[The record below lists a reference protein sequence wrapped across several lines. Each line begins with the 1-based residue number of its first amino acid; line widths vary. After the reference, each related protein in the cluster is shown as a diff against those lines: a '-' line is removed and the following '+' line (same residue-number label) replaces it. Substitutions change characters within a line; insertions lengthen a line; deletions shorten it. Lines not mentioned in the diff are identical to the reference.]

1 MNLAAIETFLA
12 IVETGSLTRAA
23 ERLNVT
29 QSTVNARLNGL
40 EGTLGQKLFSRRK
53 SGTELTYAGF
63 SFQRHAQP
71 MNDVWRL
78 ARRESS
84 LPPNTTTVCNIG
96 CHMDLW
102 SGLGKVFLVTITE
115 RQPAVALSAW
125 PGEQRDMDHWL
136 DIGLVDAAICF
147 SPTVHDST
155 TAHVLGDDELVL
167 ATTLNHRGG
176 YGPHLHDPAFVYAD
190 NGEEFR
196 RQYAATFP
204 DTPNPVI
211 TFGCAA
217 WARDHL
223 RMQGGAAYLPRRLLG
238 GETALSVVE
247 SAPVFRRT
255 ASLVVNDR
263 AADGWPWLPTILAD
277 VKRLQG

>member
-1 MNLAAIETFLA
+1 MQLAAIETFLI

-40 EGTLGQKLFSRRK
+40 EDTLGQKLFTRRK

-63 SFQRHAQP
+63 SFERHAQL
-71 MNDVWRL
+71 MSDVWSL

-84 LPPNTTTVCNIG
+84 LPPDTTSVCNIG
-96 CHMDLW
+96 CHWDLW
-102 SGLGKVFLVTITE
+102 PGLGKSFLDSIAVTH
-115 RQPAVALSAW
+115 PDVALSAW

-147 SPTVHDST
+147 SPTVHDN
-155 TAHVLGDDELVL
+155 TAAHHLIEDELVL
-167 ATTLNHRGG
+167 VSTLRHQDD
-176 YGPHLHDPAFVYAD
+176 YAAHMHDAAFVYAD

-204 DTPNPVI
+204 DNRNPAI

-217 WARDHL
+217 WALEHMRTH
-223 RMQGGAAYLPRRLLG
+223 GGAAYLPRRLVTNEGWATIL
-238 GETALSVVE
+238 ETA
-247 SAPVFRRT
+247 PQFRRA
-255 ASLVVNDR
+255 ASLVVNHR
-263 AADGWPWLPTILAD
+263 VAREWPWLTPILEKVMAA
-277 VKRLQG
+277 